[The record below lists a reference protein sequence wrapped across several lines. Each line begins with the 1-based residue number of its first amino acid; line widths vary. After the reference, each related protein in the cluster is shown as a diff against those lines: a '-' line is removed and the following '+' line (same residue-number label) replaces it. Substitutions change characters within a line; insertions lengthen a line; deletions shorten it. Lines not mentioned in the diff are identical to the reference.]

1 MTVPQRNIFSFQDP
15 YSYFE
20 FDCIK
25 DHHDFFLKHMKC
37 STKDATIEEKQSLV
51 ANMLKSLK
59 RNQKAKGSVTVHQ
72 RGVTDC
78 EKLQS

>member
-1 MTVPQRNIFSFQDP
+1 
-15 YSYFE
+15 
-20 FDCIK
+20 
-25 DHHDFFLKHMKC
+25 MKC

-72 RGVTDC
+72 RGATDC